1 VSSDPTLP
9 ALVPRPQGRQV
20 RHSPSRSLRFR
31 AALARRGVQFRSR
44 LCRSLCAGPTGRRA
58 KGDGM
63 FDELERLGEDG
74 HLLDLLTHY
83 AEAGAADREAWQDRV
98 MQWESVQPR
107 ELARLHGELIAYG
120 WLEQNTGVT
129 AVLKPGVAAAC
140 YRITSAGLRALK
152 QARRQGREAVEAEAA

>member
-1 VSSDPTLP
+1 ML
-9 ALVPRPQGRQV
+9 
-20 RHSPSRSLRFR
+20 
-31 AALARRGVQFRSR
+31 
-44 LCRSLCAGPTGRRA
+44 
-58 KGDGM
+58 
-63 FDELERLGEDG
+63 DELERLGEDG

-98 MQWESVQPR
+98 MQWEGVQPR